1 MAEEK
6 KYLEGFSAIQIIKH
20 IYPGTIEL
28 MVVDLQMQIDSCN
41 TYKDNG
47 FNHGVKISDH
57 ELHEI
62 DADISEKTVY
72 VKSLLTLYAD
82 YNWPSKKMQDL
93 CRYYGIKTFNDN
105 ERAWEINITS

>member
-28 MVVDLQMQIDSCN
+28 MVVDLQMQIDDSN

-47 FNHGVKISDH
+47 FNHEVKISDH

-62 DADISEKTVY
+62 DADIAEKTSY

-105 ERAWEINITS
+105 LRSQENYLSS